1 MGVIR
6 IHCESCK
13 EILHEDEFTCCII
26 CENKVE
32 CNDCKPSD
40 LTFKKNEHFVCKECI
55 CEPYKYATEIG
66 IVDIA
71 KDLKMSKKAFLKV
84 LTEEKDLSYGPE
96 ILIEEFNIQIEKLK
110 KDIEALNDKI
120 NKQENND
127 FIYKPAILI
136 YLYNDKMEKHKKD
149 IEELNDKIKNEKLRK
164 SKEE

>member
-96 ILIEEFNIQIEKLK
+96 ILIEEFNIQIEKHK
-110 KDIEALNDKI
+110 KSIEALNVQMDREKE
-120 NKQENND
+120 NK
-127 FIYKPAILI
+127 ILI
-136 YLYNDKMEKHKKD
+136 FYLNELLEKDKED
-149 IEELNDKIKNEKLRK
+149 IEELNDKIKKTRK
-164 SKEE
+164 